1 MPTGESMLKVRILT
15 KEELDSWVRIWVR
28 MVKSTL
34 KYNKVMNDNPNIES
48 SESQNKRILDYLM
61 KGNRLTSLEAL
72 TRFGCMRLASRIS
85 DIRKNNPDINI
96 VVDRIE
102 TATKKKVAQY
112 YVLQ

>member
-1 MPTGESMLKVRILT
+1 MGELILKCRILT
-15 KEELDSWVRIWVR
+15 KAELDSWVNDWVT
-28 MVKSTL
+28 MTKSTL
-34 KYNKVMNDNPNIES
+34 KYTKVMNDNPNIKT

-85 DIRKNNPDINI
+85 DIRKNHPDINI

-112 YVLQ
+112 YVLK

>member
-1 MPTGESMLKVRILT
+1 MGELILKSLPTKA
-15 KEELDSWVRIWVR
+15 ELDSWVE
-28 MVKSTL
+28 MTKSTL
-34 KYNKVMNDNPNIES
+34 KYTKVMNDNPNIES

-85 DIRKNNPDINI
+85 DIRKNHPDINI

-112 YVLQ
+112 YVLK

>member
-1 MPTGESMLKVRILT
+1 MSTEECMLKCRILT
-15 KEELDSWVRIWVR
+15 KEELDSWANSWVR

-34 KYNKVMNDNPNIES
+34 KYNKVMNDNSNIES
-48 SESQNKRILDYLM
+48 SESQNKKILDYLK

-72 TRFGCMRLASRIS
+72 NMFGCMRLASRIS
-85 DIRKNNPDINI
+85 DIRKNHPDINI

-112 YVLQ
+112 YILQ

>member
-1 MPTGESMLKVRILT
+1 MSTEECILKARILT
-15 KEELDSWVRIWVR
+15 KAELDSWVRIWVR

-85 DIRKNNPDINI
+85 DIRKNHPDINI
-96 VVDRIE
+96 VVERIE
-102 TATKKKVAQY
+102 TASKKKVAQY

>member
-1 MPTGESMLKVRILT
+1 MSTEECMLKCRILT
-15 KEELDSWVRIWVR
+15 KEELDSWANSWVR

-72 TRFGCMRLASRIS
+72 NMFGCMRLASRIS
-85 DIRKNNPDINI
+85 DIRKNHPDINI

>member
-1 MPTGESMLKVRILT
+1 MSTEERMLKYRNLT
-15 KEELDSWVRIWVR
+15 KEEIDSWVSSWVA
-28 MVKSTL
+28 MTKSTR

-48 SESQNKRILDYLM
+48 SESQNKRILDYLK

-72 TRFGCMRLASRIS
+72 NMFGCMRLASRIS
-85 DIRKNNPDINI
+85 DIRKNHPDINI

-102 TATKKKVAQY
+102 TETKKKVAQY

>member
-1 MPTGESMLKVRILT
+1 MGELILKCRIPTKA
-15 KEELDSWVRIWVR
+15 ELDSWVE
-28 MVKSTL
+28 MTKSTL
-34 KYNKVMNDNPNIES
+34 KYTKVMNDNPNIES

-72 TRFGCMRLASRIS
+72 KMFGCMRLASRIS
-85 DIRKNNPDINI
+85 DIRKNHPDINI

-112 YVLQ
+112 YVLK

>member
-1 MPTGESMLKVRILT
+1 MSIEESMLKVRILT

-85 DIRKNNPDINI
+85 DIRKKHPDINI

-102 TATKKKVAQY
+102 TETKKKVAQY

>member
-1 MPTGESMLKVRILT
+1 MGEMKLKCIIPT
-15 KEELDSWVRIWVR
+15 KEELDSWVT
-28 MVKSTL
+28 MKKTTL
-34 KYNKVMNDNPNIES
+34 KYSKVMNDNPNIES
-48 SESQNKRILDYLM
+48 TESQNKRILDYLM

-85 DIRKNNPDINI
+85 DIRKNHPDINI

-112 YVLQ
+112 YVLK